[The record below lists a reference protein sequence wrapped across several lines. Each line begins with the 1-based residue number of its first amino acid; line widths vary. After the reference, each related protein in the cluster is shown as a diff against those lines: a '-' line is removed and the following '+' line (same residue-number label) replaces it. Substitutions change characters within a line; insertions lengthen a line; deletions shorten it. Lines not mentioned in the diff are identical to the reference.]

1 MQRNPDRPA
10 ASLLGRYLAIRERSV
25 ALAAPLSAED
35 CCVQSM
41 PDASPVKWHLA
52 HTTWFFETFILERYS
67 RDFKPYDEAFRV
79 LFNSYYNAVGAKH
92 PRPQRGLLTRPALPI
107 VLEYRHSVDQRIAQL
122 LAAPL
127 GAELEALMVLGM
139 HHEQQHQELILT
151 DMKHVLAQNPL
162 KPAYQA
168 TPMAYGINA
177 GIDAGM
183 VTAMDSG
190 AAHPAVSAM
199 SSAQTDTPVAKAR
212 WPAWQSFDAALI
224 EIGHVGETF
233 HFDNETPAHRTY
245 VQPFQL
251 ASGLVTNREYAR
263 FIAAGGYRDPVHWL
277 SEGWDWVCSGE
288 RKQPLYWSGTPEAG
302 WQEFTLAGLQP
313 LDPDQPVAHVSYFEA
328 DAYAR
333 WCEARLPTE
342 AEWEYAASRQGYVE
356 ATDEVP
362 MPQRLHPAARGSTGG
377 MLAQL
382 YGEVWQ
388 WTQSS
393 YAPYPGFRPAA
404 GAVGEYNGKFMVN
417 QYVLRGSSCATPMGH
432 SRATYRNFFP
442 AHADWQF
449 SGIRL
454 ARDLPV

>member
-1 MQRNPDRPA
+1 
-10 ASLLGRYLAIRERSV
+10 
-25 ALAAPLSAED
+25 
-35 CCVQSM
+35 
-41 PDASPVKWHLA
+41 
-52 HTTWFFETFILERYS
+52 
-67 RDFKPYDEAFRV
+67 
-79 LFNSYYNAVGAKH
+79 
-92 PRPQRGLLTRPALPI
+92 
-107 VLEYRHSVDQRIAQL
+107 
-122 LAAPL
+122 
-127 GAELEALMVLGM
+127 
-139 HHEQQHQELILT
+139 
-151 DMKHVLAQNPL
+151 
-162 KPAYQA
+162 
-168 TPMAYGINA
+168 
-177 GIDAGM
+177 M

-377 MLAQL
+377 MRPIQGSGPLPARW
-382 YGEVWQ
+382 GN
-388 WTQSS
+388 TTASS
-393 YAPYPGFRPAA
+393 WSINTCCAAVHARHRWAIAAPRIGIFFR
-404 GAVGEYNGKFMVN
+404 
-417 QYVLRGSSCATPMGH
+417 RTRTGSFPESG
-432 SRATYRNFFP
+432 SRAICRYKVATWGGYMSWLHKLP
-442 AHADWQF
+442 A
-449 SGIRL
+449 
-454 ARDLPV
+454 